1 MIRALEKSDVGR
13 TAEIW
18 LDTNIRTHSFIPA
31 EYWQENFEPVR
42 EMLLQAEIY
51 VYEEENPKEIQGF
64 IGLDGM
70 YIAGIFVW
78 HTAQSKGIGKC
89 LLDYAKGKKNQLSL
103 NVYQKNTKAVLFYQR
118 EGFQVYQE
126 SIDGNTG
133 EKEYSMQWELEESK

>member
-1 MIRALEKSDVGR
+1 MIRALEKSDVDR

-18 LDTNIRTHSFIPA
+18 LNTNIRAHSFIPT
-31 EYWQENFEPVR
+31 EYWQKNFEPVR

-51 VYEEENPKEIQGF
+51 VYEDEDQNEIQGF
-64 IGLDGM
+64 IGLDGT

-78 HTAQSKGIGKC
+78 HTAQSKGIGKR
-89 LLDYAKGKKNQLSL
+89 LLDFAKGKKNQLSL

-118 EGFQVYQE
+118 EGFQVRQE

-133 EKEYSMQWELEESK
+133 EKEYNMQWEMEESK

>member
-18 LDTNIRTHSFIPA
+18 LDTNIRAHSFIPA

-42 EMLLQAEIY
+42 EMLLQTEIY

-64 IGLDGM
+64 IGLDGT

-78 HTAQSKGIGKC
+78 HTDRKS
-89 LLDYAKGKKNQLSL
+89 
-103 NVYQKNTKAVLFYQR
+103 VV
-118 EGFQVYQE
+118 
-126 SIDGNTG
+126 
-133 EKEYSMQWELEESK
+133 

>member
-18 LDTNIRTHSFIPA
+18 LDTNIRAHSFIPA

-64 IGLDGM
+64 IGLDGT

-78 HTAQSKGIGKC
+78 HTEQSNGSGKR
-89 LLDYAKGKKNQLSL
+89 LLDYAKGKKNHLSL
-103 NVYQKNTKAVLFYQR
+103 NVYRKNAHAVRFYQR
-118 EGFQVYQE
+118 EGFRIRQE

-133 EKEYSMQWELEESK
+133 EKEYRMHWEMEDNR